1 MGHSGFRGFRGPRDH
16 ALRRALG
23 LGLLIFVFGM
33 MFSMLICKV
42 FLQWLVI
49 IGLLALAIWL
59 LMQSDW

>member
-1 MGHSGFRGFRGPRDH
+1 MGRCGFKGFRGPRDS
-16 ALRRALG
+16 AVRRALG

-49 IGLLALAIWL
+49 IGLLALAICL